1 MPTYK
6 ARISAV
12 GIPFEYG
19 NNYQKV
25 SVNLQITL
33 DEVEIDCIKV
43 PVLSFPVS
51 MTRISFMNGYE
62 PQNCSWSFAKL
73 YNLMHL
79 LNLKSRDP
87 HELEGKKVYLLVGS
101 KGYALSDKAKE
112 KWIVCNHDVPT
123 ELGLSGFFSYERA
136 SDIIDE
142 LPF

>member
-6 ARISAV
+6 AHISAV
-12 GIPFEYG
+12 GIPFEYD
-19 NNYQKV
+19 NHYQKV

-43 PVLSFPVS
+43 PLLSFPVS
-51 MTRISFMNGYE
+51 MTRVLLMNGFE
-62 PQNCSWSFAKL
+62 PQNCSSSFAKL

-87 HELEGKKVYLLVGS
+87 HELKGKEVYLMVGS

-112 KWIVCNHDVPT
+112 KWVVCNHDVPT
-123 ELGLSGFFSYERA
+123 ALGLSGFFSYEGA
-136 SDIIDE
+136 SYIID
-142 LPF
+142 